1 MSDRKPNEQHY
12 QIEANKTEM
21 MALSERNNA
30 RTVFSK
36 GKGLIHDRNCLSNR
50 PAGAS
55 GKNVP
60 TEKKGSAKCQLEN
73 RRYVGEE
80 YEKVKQKEYLK
91 PFMLVNK
98 YVMAC
103 LFFQKRRNPFCDPTG
118 TFPKLQFFLNPEDT
132 LITSEMH

>member
-50 PAGAS
+50 PAAAS

-60 TEKKGSAKCQLEN
+60 TEKEGQCQ
-73 RRYVGEE
+73 V
-80 YEKVKQKEYLK
+80 
-91 PFMLVNK
+91 
-98 YVMAC
+98 
-103 LFFQKRRNPFCDPTG
+103 PTKKSKICWRG
-118 TFPKLQFFLNPEDT
+118 
-132 LITSEMH
+132 I